1 MNNFLTLDHILI
13 ILGFL
18 IVLNIYLF
26 FQFFKLKNKLQI
38 FFQGSDSKNLEETLT
53 EQIKKAEKQ
62 EQKLEKSIKKIVK
75 LEKISEKTFQKI
87 GLIRFNP
94 FNDVGGDQSFSI
106 ALLDEHDNGFA
117 ISSLYSREG
126 NRVYAKTIKQGKSKY
141 PLSEEEKQAI
151 QKATG
156 L

>member
-1 MNNFLTLDHILI
+1 MII

-18 IVLNIYLF
+18 GILNIYLF

-38 FFQGSDSKNLEETLT
+38 FFQGSDSKNLEQTISKE
-53 EQIKKAEKQ
+53 IKKTKEQEKELKKLAKQVAE
-62 EQKLEKSIKKIVK
+62 
-75 LEKISEKTFQKI
+75 LEKISQKTFQKI

-94 FNDVGGDQSFSI
+94 FQNVGGDQSFSI
-106 ALLDEHDNGFA
+106 ALLDAQNNGFV

-126 NRVYAKTIKQGKSKY
+126 NRVYAKAIKQGKSQY
-141 PLSEEEKQAI
+141 PLSEEEEQAI
-151 QKATG
+151 KKAIG